1 MPMFGPKFAPG
12 TEGPSLANSAGVTG
26 LRVEPPEVPGSM
38 ARRSRMFGEAIRLA
52 ESSSDLGSAVSS
64 LLTKE
69 HSFVKWVSLRG
80 GLAFVSIALEDPKLS
95 LDDLITYAKRPP
107 PAGAEALVRNYS
119 SLESA
124 SFSDVIGDPNLVRD
138 PDWHIDL
145 IAWCAAA
152 FAGGNLHKTVLQADI
167 PAAQRLSDPGWY
179 AEPVFSK
186 CERYWDGADWTAR
199 CRALE
204 GRRWESIVSP
214 F

>member
-1 MPMFGPKFAPG
+1 
-12 TEGPSLANSAGVTG
+12 
-26 LRVEPPEVPGSM
+26 
-38 ARRSRMFGEAIRLA
+38 MFGEAVRLA
-52 ESSSDLGSAVSS
+52 ESSSDLVSS
-64 LLTKE
+64 LGSLLAKE
-69 HSFVKWVSLRG
+69 HTFVKWVSLRG
-80 GLAFVSIALEDPKLS
+80 GLAFISIALEDPKLS
-95 LDDLITYAKRPP
+95 LDNLTAFAKGPP
-107 PAGAEALVRNYS
+107 PDGTEGLIRGYS

-124 SFSDVIGDPNLVRD
+124 SFSDVLGDPNLVRD
-138 PDWHIDL
+138 PSWHIEL
-145 IAWCAAA
+145 IAWCASA
-152 FAGGNLHKTVLQADI
+152 FAGGNLHRTVLQADI